1 MTAMET
7 PNHADRRPPGRPR
20 SFDRETAL
28 HQAMLLFWRHG
39 YEATSVADLTAA
51 MGVTAPS
58 LYTAFGD
65 KKRLFLEAVGRYTS
79 GPVTAQGII
88 RDAATARDAAHALLR
103 GSAVG
108 LTGEATPP
116 GCMLVSSAT
125 NCSLESADV
134 QGALAAMRL
143 ANEAALRA
151 KTQADIAAG
160 VLPAESDATTLASL
174 TMAVIQ
180 GMSAQARDGAG
191 RDKLLALA
199 DAAMRA
205 WPRDRR
211 PRRAPKL

>member
-7 PNHADRRPPGRPR
+7 TLLSGRRRPGRPR
-20 SFDRETAL
+20 SFDREAAL

-39 YEATSVADLTAA
+39 YEATSVAELTAA

-79 GPVTAQGII
+79 GPVTAKTIVRDARTG
-88 RDAATARDAAHALLR
+88 RDAAESLLR
-103 GSAVG
+103 GSAVA

-125 NCSLESADV
+125 NCAPESADV
-134 QGALAAMRL
+134 QAALAAMRL

-151 KTQADIAAG
+151 KVQADIDAG
-160 VLPAESDATTLASL
+160 VLPADADAATLASL
-174 TMAVIQ
+174 TFAVIQ
-180 GMSAQARDGAG
+180 GMSTQARDGAG
-191 RDKLLALA
+191 RGKLLALA
-199 DAAMRA
+199 EAAMRA
-205 WPRDRR
+205 WPRNRR
-211 PRRAPKL
+211 TRNRRT

>member
-7 PNHADRRPPGRPR
+7 TLSSGRRRPGRPR
-20 SFDRETAL
+20 SFDREAAL

-58 LYTAFGD
+58 LYNAFGD
-65 KKRLFLEAVGRYTS
+65 KKRLFLEAVGKYTS
-79 GPVTAQGII
+79 GPVTAQSII
-88 RDAATARDAAHALLR
+88 RDAATARDAARALLR

-108 LTGEATPP
+108 LTGADTPT
-116 GCMLVSSAT
+116 GCLLVGGAT
-125 NCSLESADV
+125 NCSPAAADV
-134 QGALAAMRL
+134 QEALAAIRR
-143 ANEAALRA
+143 ANEAALRGR
-151 KTQADIAAG
+151 TQADIAGG
-160 VLPAESDATTLASL
+160 VLPAEADATTLASL

-180 GMSAQARDGAG
+180 GMSTQARDGAG

-205 WPRDRR
+205 WPRIRR
-211 PRRAPKL
+211 PRPG